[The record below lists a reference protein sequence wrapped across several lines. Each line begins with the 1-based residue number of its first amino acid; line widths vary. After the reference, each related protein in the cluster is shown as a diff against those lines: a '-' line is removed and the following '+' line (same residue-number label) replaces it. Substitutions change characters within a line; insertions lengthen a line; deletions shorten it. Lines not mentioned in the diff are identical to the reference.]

1 VTLLVADG
9 LVKSFGG
16 VHAVR
21 EVGFRL
27 ERGERL
33 AVIGPNGAGKST
45 LFATIG
51 GQLRPDGGRVHL
63 DGRDVTGLAAH
74 RLARAGV
81 ARTFQVAATFL
92 SMSVAE
98 NVQLALLSRQRRHF
112 GLWRAA
118 RFKERIPAMALLERL
133 GMAEQADRPA
143 GVLAY
148 GDVKRLE
155 LALAL
160 ALEPELLLMD
170 EPTAGM
176 AAEERHALMALAGE
190 LVAERGLGLLFTEHD
205 MDVVFAHADR
215 VLVLARG
222 EVLAEGPPAAI
233 RADREVRA
241 LYLGQGF
248 GEAA

>member
-1 VTLLVADG
+1 VTLLVADR
-9 LVKSFGG
+9 LIKSFGG

-21 EVGFRL
+21 DVGFRL

-45 LFATIG
+45 LFAMIG
-51 GQLRPDGGRVHL
+51 GQLRPDGGRVRL
-63 DGRDVTGLAAH
+63 DDRDVTGLPAH

-92 SMSVAE
+92 SMTVAE
-98 NVQLALLSRQRRHF
+98 NVQLALLGRHRRLL

-133 GMAEQADRPA
+133 GMGDQADRPA
-143 GVLAY
+143 AVLAY
-148 GDVKRLE
+148 GDLKRLE

-176 AAEERHALMALAGE
+176 AAEERHGLMALTGDV
-190 LVAERGLGLLFTEHD
+190 VAERGIGLLFTEHD

-222 EVLAEGPPAAI
+222 EVVAEGAPETI
-233 RADREVRA
+233 RADRDVRA
-241 LYLGQGF
+241 LYLGDDTD
-248 GEAA
+248 EAA